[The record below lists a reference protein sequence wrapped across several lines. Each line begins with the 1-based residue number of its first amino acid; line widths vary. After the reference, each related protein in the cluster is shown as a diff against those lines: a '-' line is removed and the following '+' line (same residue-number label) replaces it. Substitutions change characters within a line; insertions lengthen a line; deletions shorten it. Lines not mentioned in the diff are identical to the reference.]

1 MNYLSKTI
9 SDYVRFMCTM
19 ALGALTLGYGATSY
33 AQAEVEEVLEEIVVT
48 GSYIPRTS
56 LVTPTPIMTLDSA
69 SIEASGL
76 QNMGDLLL
84 ELPAVNIGI
93 TPTGSQ
99 SGTDQGGLYSI
110 NLRDLG
116 TDRTLTLIDGRRVA
130 SNRPGAN
137 LVSTNSIPDA
147 MIERV
152 EVITGG
158 ASAVYGSDAIA
169 GVVNFILKDDFEG
182 IRFDTRTGQSQH
194 GGGDRTSLSLTLG
207 SNFVEDRG
215 NVIFNLTYDEAT
227 EIRGNERDYYLND
240 KQIRREDGV
249 IVNEIQDV
257 FSSTSPIARIDIA
270 GAPSDIDRWRVEP
283 GPEGSDRDSRTFDSF
298 STSEHGYNSQNFQS
312 QFGPYERILA
322 GTKMIFNL
330 TDQHQLFAQAFFVS
344 DKTDSF
350 TNPEGLDQEDANP
363 GESNINPD
371 LAGVSLNYP
380 FLPTQIRQVAT
391 DVLFNPD
398 GTLTQ
403 DALDFGCAVGDVDC
417 ANDLGIISWR
427 KRFFSQGRRT
437 KPNTRD
443 TLRLATG
450 FEGQIW
456 QDWNYNLAYSFGRAT
471 QAQVQTPDFARQN
484 FSDSLDVE
492 PDPDNPGSF
501 RCANANARNRS
512 CVPLD
517 LWKGGADLTPEE
529 IRWLTSKALYQAE
542 AETTQILANVTT
554 SDLFDMPGG
563 SVGFAGGYEYREEK
577 ARTRTDTLSEQRGIT
592 TSALPSG
599 DGQFDVHEVFAEI
612 LIPLLD
618 NLNTEF
624 AVRYSDYSTVGG
636 VTSYKAGFDFAPI
649 DAIRFRGMYSR
660 AQRAPNLRESQ
671 LAPRETGIGFDDPC
685 DGINGQDIID
695 GDVTAAS
702 CAREHSWFN
711 DNLLDGAGNPV
722 IDPDG
727 NGTDLLEFV
736 FDDDTVSRG
745 FTNPNPNLDE
755 ETADTYTFGVVLTL
769 DEWIPGLGMSI
780 DYYNIEVEDVMANS
794 SRQETLDLCFGNTTR
809 NPDCDFITR
818 NGVGQVFRV
827 DAIVRNQDSLK
838 VEGIDFFMDY
848 VFALDGLRIPGD
860 FSLSGNY
867 SHKLDHTITRINQ
880 LTGEPIVTVEVG
892 EVGDIENRAR
902 FGLSWQNE
910 NLNVNWR
917 VLWFGETFPENDVID
932 DQRAAIAGIAAGD
945 PDFDDF
951 VADGFV
957 AATIDELTV
966 PAQWY
971 HNLNVNYDWDTGRD
985 FAVRLSL
992 GINNLTDNDPA
1003 QPLHSRLYSSQ
1014 ARSRCGSECSIYEN
1028 IGRYY
1033 WFGISIQM

>member
-1 MNYLSKTI
+1 MNYRSKAYL
-9 SDYVRFMCTM
+9 DYVRFIG
-19 ALGALTLGYGATSY
+19 AAALTAFALGYGNTAQ
-33 AQAEVEEVLEEIVVT
+33 AQAEDEALEEIIVT
-48 GSYIPRTS
+48 GSYIARDS
-56 LVTPTPIMTLDSA
+56 LVTPTPIMTLDSG

-76 QNMGDLLL
+76 TNMGDLLL

-137 LVSTNSIPDA
+137 LVSTNTIPDE

-182 IRFDTRTGQSQH
+182 IAFKTRTGQSQH
-194 GGGDRTSLSLTLG
+194 GGGDKTTVSLTMG
-207 SNFVEDRG
+207 SNFVENRG
-215 NVIFNLTYDEAT
+215 NVIFNLSFDKAT
-227 EIRGNERDYYLND
+227 EILGNERDYYLND
-240 KQIRREDGV
+240 KQMRREDGV
-249 IVNEIQDV
+249 LVNEVQDV

-283 GPEGSDRDSRTFDSF
+283 GPAGSDPDSRTFDSF
-298 STSEHGYNSQNFQS
+298 STSQHGYNSQNFQS
-312 QFGPYERILA
+312 QFGPYERTMA
-322 GTKMIFNL
+322 GTKMTFNL
-330 TDQHQLFAQAFFVS
+330 TEEHQLFAQAFFVS

-363 GESNINPD
+363 GISTVNPD
-371 LAGVSLNYP
+371 LAGLSLNYP
-380 FLPTQIRQVAT
+380 WLPTQIRQVAN

-403 DALDFGCAVGDVDC
+403 DALDFGCAVGDVAC
-417 ANDLGIISWR
+417 ASDLGIISWR

-450 FEGQIW
+450 FEGEIFD
-456 QDWNYNLAYSFGRAT
+456 DWSYNLAYSFGRAN
-471 QAQVQTPDFARQN
+471 QSQVQTPDFVRPN
-484 FSDSLDVE
+484 FSASLDVE
-492 PDPDNPGSF
+492 PDPGNPGSF
-501 RCANANARNRS
+501 RCADANARNRG

-517 LWKGGADLTPEE
+517 LFQGGADLSPEE
-529 IRWLTSKALYQAE
+529 ILWLTSKALYQAE
-542 AETTQILANVTT
+542 AQTQQILANI
-554 SDLFDMPGG
+554 SGDLWEMPAGP
-563 SVGFAGGYEYREEK
+563 VGFATGYEYREEK
-577 ARTRTDTLSEQRGIT
+577 ARTRSDTLSQQRGIT

-599 DGQFDVHEVFAEI
+599 EGSFDVHEVFVEA
-612 LIPLLD
+612 LVPLLD
-618 NLNTEF
+618 NLNAEF
-624 AVRYSDYSTVGG
+624 AVRYADYSTVGG

-649 DAIRFRGMYSR
+649 EAVRFRGMYSR

-685 DGINGQDIID
+685 DEINGQDILD
-695 GDVTAAS
+695 GDVLATA
-702 CAREHSWFN
+702 CAREHPWFN
-711 DNLLDGAGNPV
+711 NNLLDGAGNPV

-727 NGTDLLEFV
+727 NGIDLLEFV

-745 FTNPNPNLDE
+745 FTNPNPDLDE
-755 ETADTYTFGVVLTL
+755 ETADTYTFGVVLTP
-769 DEWIPGLGMSI
+769 DAWIPGLGMSI

-794 SRQETLDLCFGNTTR
+794 SRQETLDLCFSSTVR
-809 NPDCDFITR
+809 NPDCDMITR
-818 NGVGQVFRV
+818 NGLGQVFRV

-838 VEGIDFFMDY
+838 VEGIDFYMSYDFDLQDLLS
-848 VFALDGLRIPGD
+848 VPGD
-860 FSLSGNY
+860 FSLSGNF

-880 LTGEPIVTVEVG
+880 LTGELIVTNEVG

-902 FGLSWQNE
+902 FGLSYRNE
-910 NLNVNWR
+910 NLAVNWR

-945 PDFDDF
+945 PEFDDF

-971 HNLNVNYDWDTGRD
+971 HNLNLSYDWDTGRD
-985 FAVRLSL
+985 YSMRFTL
-992 GINNLTDNDPA
+992 GINNVTDNDPA

-1033 WFGISIQM
+1033 YVGVNIEL